1 MNRRDFVSKGCLSLG
16 ATTIPLLNPLEAAA
30 QASSTGQI
38 AKPRRIIIDT
48 DPGVDDAF
56 ALFLAFT
63 SPEVKVEAITA
74 VAGNVPLTLTLPNAL
89 RLVEIAGR
97 RDVPVAAGASG
108 PLVRRL
114 VTATYA
120 HGENGLGGAE
130 FPEPTLQPVAE
141 HAVDLIH
148 RIVKQSPQQITL
160 VALGPLTNVALALQ
174 SDASLAGQ
182 IQSIVMMGGSLSGGN
197 VSPAA
202 EFNFYVDPE
211 AASIVFNSGIP
222 ITMVGLDVT
231 EKVSFSA
238 SHLAALEAGS
248 GAISKAAAMIG
259 RKVMENAAKRG
270 RTGFNMHDPLALSSL
285 LDPRILTLQDYLV
298 KIESAGLYSAG
309 ASYGYKHNPVRG
321 SAPMQYSD
329 DSNVARQD
337 AFTPNARVAT
347 EVSPGLFFDLLIPRL
362 SGSYKKAAGS

>member
-1 MNRRDFVSKGCLSLG
+1 
-16 ATTIPLLNPLEAAA
+16 
-30 QASSTGQI
+30 
-38 AKPRRIIIDT
+38 
-48 DPGVDDAF
+48 
-56 ALFLAFT
+56 
-63 SPEVKVEAITA
+63 
-74 VAGNVPLTLTLPNAL
+74 
-89 RLVEIAGR
+89 
-97 RDVPVAAGASG
+97 
-108 PLVRRL
+108 
-114 VTATYA
+114 
-120 HGENGLGGAE
+120 
-130 FPEPTLQPVAE
+130 
-141 HAVDLIH
+141 
-148 RIVKQSPQQITL
+148 
-160 VALGPLTNVALALQ
+160 
-174 SDASLAGQ
+174 
-182 IQSIVMMGGSLSGGN
+182 VMMGGSLSGGN

-222 ITMVGLDVT
+222 STMVGLDVT

-248 GAISKAAAMIG
+248 NPISKAAAMIG

-285 LDPRILTLQDYLV
+285 LDPRILTLQDYLI

-347 EVSPGLFFDLLIPRL
+347 EVNSELFFDQKGCRIVLVLSIPLRPGQGGPPPLEFVIPRGCDFIDF
-362 SGSYKKAAGS
+362 SCEVIEF